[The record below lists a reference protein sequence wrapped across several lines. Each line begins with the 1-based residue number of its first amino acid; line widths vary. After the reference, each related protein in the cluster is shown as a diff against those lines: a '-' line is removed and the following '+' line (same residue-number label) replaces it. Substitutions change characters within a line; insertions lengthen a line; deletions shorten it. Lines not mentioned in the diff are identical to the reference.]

1 MSKDNT
7 RLIIVSNRA
16 PIADYYKGTGLT
28 VGGLATAL
36 HRVAIDQNAN
46 WIFTAEGSEDKLIG
60 YKSPDNIGYTLCPVA
75 VSKKE
80 YKAFYSGYSNSL
92 IWPLFHYFPD
102 KASFDGEDWLS
113 YQAVNKKFAIQI
125 LEQIEDNPDATIWI
139 QDYHLMLVAK
149 YLRQFGVKN
158 KIGFFLHIPFPT
170 YEVFRLLPQRSEI
183 LEAMLSIDL
192 IGFHTKSYVTNF
204 FRSVRN
210 IIKEAVTFE
219 TDKFIRYKDRV
230 VNVKDFPISVDSH
243 MIKDLV
249 ADKNFDTV
257 DLPSIGKALGS
268 ATMIGLGVDRLDY
281 TKGILERFRALELF
295 FKKNPKY
302 RGKMTFVQIAVPS
315 RGSVPDYQSYK
326 SAVDEIVTRINGQY
340 GTMDWQ
346 PIIYINRSIPFELLV
361 NYYRMADFALITP
374 IRDGMNLVAK
384 EYILTCKTEAS
395 LILSEV
401 AGAAEEFTR
410 ASLVNPYNQEQISNA
425 ILYSLENPGY
435 QQAVLEDYRE
445 YLMKHDVHEWANS
458 FINEMDKINKELD
471 IEDEISSTEIKINQ
485 YNN

>member
-1 MSKDNT
+1 MTKDKA
-7 RLIIVSNRA
+7 RLIIASNRA

-36 HRVAIDQNAN
+36 HRVAIDQNAT
-46 WIFTAEGSEDKLIG
+46 WIFSADVGEDKLVG
-60 YKSPDNIGYTLCPVA
+60 YKSPENINYTLCPVA
-75 VSKKE
+75 IGKKE
-80 YKAFYSGYSNSL
+80 YKAFYNGYSNSL

-102 KASFDGEDWLS
+102 KASFGGDDWAS

-125 LEQIEDNPDATIWI
+125 LEVLEENPDATIWI

-158 KIGFFLHIPFPT
+158 RIGFFLHIPFPT
-170 YEVFRLLPQRSEI
+170 YEVFRLLPQRQEI

-204 FRSVRN
+204 FRSVKN
-210 IIKEAVTFE
+210 IVKESVTFE
-219 TDKFIRYKDRV
+219 TDQFIRFKD
-230 VNVKDFPISVDSH
+230 NVSYIKDFPISVDSQ
-243 MIKDLV
+243 MIKKLV
-249 ADKNFDTV
+249 EGKSFDTE
-257 DLPSIGKALGS
+257 DLPNLGKALGS
-268 ATMIGLGVDRLDY
+268 ATMVGLGVDRLDY
-281 TKGILERFRALELF
+281 TKGILERMRALEYF

-302 RGKMTFVQIAVPS
+302 RARMTFVQIAVPS
-315 RGSVPDYQSYK
+315 RGSVPDYQNYK

-346 PIIYINRSIPFELLV
+346 PIIYINRSIPFDNLV
-361 NYYRMADFALITP
+361 NYYRMADFALVTP

-384 EYILTCKTEAS
+384 EFILACKPEAS

-410 ASLVNPYNQEQISNA
+410 ASLINPYNQEQIANA
-425 ILYSLENPGY
+425 IQYSLENPGF
-435 QQAVLEDYRE
+435 QQAILEDYRE
-445 YLMKHDVHEWANS
+445 HLMVNDVHKWASDFIDDMNNLNS
-458 FINEMDKINKELD
+458 DFDDVFE
-471 IEDEISSTEIKINQ
+471 EDVRQNQ
-485 YNN
+485 FNN